1 MAFPI
6 LSPIIT
12 FFPATTALV
21 HIAITVTIA
30 LWLSFTTADTALV
43 YFKRRAAFVIT
54 SRWTWITSSTA
65 KVRKRWLFS
74 TVKISDTPQPC
85 LSYWHV
91 GFLLVEF
98 RAKVITSFFV
108 FTCGDA
114 ASWVVIIP
122 FDIWIDNITP
132 RIAITTVQ
140 KIKGLS
146 AFRYTCDRFKTFRLA
161 RLTMRGQ
168 SYPSTFFPATTSLV
182 NGASVGSPCA
192 ILT

>member
-1 MAFPI
+1 MALPI

-21 HIAITVTIA
+21 HIAITVTIT
-30 LWLSFTTADTALV
+30 LWLPFSTAFTTFV
-43 YFKRRAAFVIT
+43 YFKRRATFFIT
-54 SRWTWITSSTA
+54 SRWSWITSSTA

-74 TVKISDTPQPC
+74 TIKISDTPRPC

-91 GFLLVEF
+91 GFLLVES

-108 FTCGDA
+108 FTCCDA
-114 ASWVVIIP
+114 TSWVVVIP
-122 FDIWIDNITP
+122 FDTWIDNITP

-146 AFRYTCDRFKTFRLA
+146 AFRYACDRFKTFRFA

-168 SYPSTFFPATTSLV
+168 SYPSRNRCFWSLSD
-182 NGASVGSPCA
+182 GCF
-192 ILT
+192 